1 MSDNDFKDIIAN
13 AKSVPIEC
21 ILGYPVS
28 EEILRGRIKK
38 YSSPFSNDSDP
49 SFVVYPGNSYYDY
62 STGEYGDVITLVM
75 KLENINFTDALNMLN
90 NDDNIKFTHPSRL
103 PKLQTKYR
111 KKFDLESCL
120 ATNKKD
126 QNKIRKYAHS
136 RGITDNYFFGMFYTL
151 HDTRYD
157 KPVETDSRASVKP
170 RWVSHPSIGFRHV
183 DYDLNT
189 IGMKFRVLPG
199 DTYRDRFSARGKLGI
214 YVCENILSDSY
225 SDTILYIVESESSAN
240 SLWMYCKENN
250 INAVVISGGGVTS
263 PPKFIPKIY
272 EKYKRKIIIDY
283 DGSDLKYQKR
293 CKMYERFNGEYIKLI
308 LPKGEDINSLFAK
321 GKVGLIKNLIL

>member
-13 AKSVPIEC
+13 AKSVPIEAL
-21 ILGYPVS
+21 LGYPVS
-28 EEILRGRIKK
+28 EEILHGRIKK

-49 SFVVYPGNSYYDY
+49 SFVVYPSNSYYDY
-62 STGEYGDVITLVM
+62 STGEYGDAISLVM
-75 KLENINFTDALNMLN
+75 KLENIDFTDALNMLN

-111 KKFDLESCL
+111 KKFDL
-120 ATNKKD
+120 NKYLTKD
-126 QNKIRKYAHS
+126 KAEQKAIRKYAHS
-136 RGITDNYFFGMFYTL
+136 RGITDNYFFGRFFTVEG
-151 HDTRYD
+151 RYD
-157 KPVETDSRASVKP
+157 EETPAFL
-170 RWVSHPSIGFRHV
+170 SHPSIGFRHV

-250 INAVVISGGGVTS
+250 INAVVISGGGVTF